1 MELRHL
7 RYFIAVAEELH
18 FARAAERLQI
28 TPPSLT
34 QQIQNLEA
42 ELGVRLLNRS
52 KRTVQLSDA
61 GARFLDEARKT
72 IRQAENA
79 ELVARQAG
87 RGELG
92 RIEVAYMTTASCSG
106 VVSRVL
112 ADYASQHPRVDI
124 RLRKLETPEQLEEL
138 AEGRL
143 DVGFLRPPE
152 RYPLGLT
159 GRVIWRQPLI
169 IALPESHRL
178 ANRKMLQCR
187 ELADELFII
196 PSVESELAFKGYVSA
211 VAEAG
216 GFAPRVTRR
225 ARDYLSIVTLV
236 SAGFGIT
243 AVPWSF
249 SRIDMPG
256 IRYIEIDVD
265 SEAQI
270 AFAHHRQESSPAV
283 LSLIKAV
290 KKVKLQD

>member
-52 KRTVQLSDA
+52 QRSVQLSDA
-61 GARFLDEARKT
+61 GHRFLEEARKT
-72 IRQAENA
+72 VRQAENA

-87 RGELG
+87 RGEVG
-92 RIEVAYMTTASCSG
+92 RIEIAYMTTASCSG

-112 ADYASQHPRVDI
+112 SDYASQHPMVDI
-124 RLRKLETPEQLEEL
+124 RLRKLETPEQLAKL
-138 AEGRL
+138 TEGRL
-143 DVGFLRPPE
+143 DIGFLRPPE

-159 GRVIWRQPLI
+159 GRIIWRQPLI
-169 IALPESHRL
+169 IALPEGHPLADRQKLQCGEL
-178 ANRKMLQCR
+178 AN
-187 ELADELFII
+187 ELFII
-196 PSVESELAFKGYVSA
+196 PSVESELVFKGYVSA

-216 GFAPRVTRR
+216 GFRPQVTRR

-236 SAGFGIT
+236 SAGFGI
-243 AVPWSF
+243 AAAPWSF
-249 SRIDMPG
+249 SRIHMPG
-256 IRYIEIDVD
+256 VRYVEIDLD
-265 SEAQI
+265 SEAHI
-270 AFAHHRQESSPAV
+270 AFAYRRQENSPAV
-283 LSLIKAV
+283 LSLINAV
-290 KKVKLQD
+290 KKTRLQD